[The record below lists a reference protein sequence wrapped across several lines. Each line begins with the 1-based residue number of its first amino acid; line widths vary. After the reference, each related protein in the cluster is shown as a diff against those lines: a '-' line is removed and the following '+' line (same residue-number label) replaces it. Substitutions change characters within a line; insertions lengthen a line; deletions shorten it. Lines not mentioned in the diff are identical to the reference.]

1 MLERFVCESPTRTP
15 RTTSPTAGEMWRAS
29 SGRARRF
36 TASSSLSQA
45 MSGES
50 GQILN
55 FDPFFAGFRYEIFY
69 CFRPLINFK
78 FCHIRKF
85 FMTILIFLKP

>member
-1 MLERFVCESPTRTP
+1 MERLVMGCLVLERFVCESPTRTP

-50 GQILN
+50 GQILIL
-55 FDPFFAGFRYEIFY
+55 FLPAPGT
-69 CFRPLINFK
+69 
-78 FCHIRKF
+78 KF
-85 FMTILIFLKP
+85 FTVSDPLLILIF